1 MNLARAMI
9 ERTWRGVTPSRAIT
23 APLAESDPLAGLKL
37 LSDNRDRYI
46 AQSAATVG
54 GHVAPLPPSAAD
66 SPGPAA
72 GLTAQPHFF
81 ATSSACGPEAG
92 RCETEAGPVAAP
104 GAFDPDS
111 FDVTNDNEPDLP
123 WDGFEA
129 DPDMDT
135 PEF

>member
-72 GLTAQPHFF
+72 GLTAQPHPSPREQRAAGVI
-81 ATSSACGPEAG
+81 AT
-92 RCETEAGPVAAP
+92 RETEAGPVAAP

-111 FDVTNDNEPDLP
+111 LDVTCNDEPDLP
-123 WDGFEA
+123 A
-129 DPDMDT
+129 
-135 PEF
+135 PECNTHAPMEF